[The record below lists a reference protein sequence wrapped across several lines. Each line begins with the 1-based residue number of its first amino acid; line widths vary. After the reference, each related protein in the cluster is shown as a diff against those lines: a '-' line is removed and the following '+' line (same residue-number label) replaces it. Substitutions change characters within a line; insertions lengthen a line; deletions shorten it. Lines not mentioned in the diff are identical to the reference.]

1 MNYDYDLIVI
11 GAGSAGYNGAALGA
25 RRGLRVAL
33 VDGAEELGG
42 LCILRGCM
50 PSKALLAS
58 ARRYQLV
65 REAGAL
71 GVKVVG
77 AGVEME
83 EVMARKDGHIAEFAG
98 YRRGQ
103 IEKGPFEFVAGQ
115 AVFEDAHTVRVTLRD
130 GSVRVLSAGAFL
142 LATGSVL
149 AAPKVPGLEEAGYLT
164 SDDVLHLKKLPAS
177 VIVLGAGAV
186 GLEFAYYFNAMGCKV
201 TVLQRSGQICKGAD
215 ADVASALREALEGQ
229 GITIH
234 TGAELRVRVER
245 TAVGRKVVYYQGEE
259 TKEVEA
265 EVIFHALGRKP
276 NLGRL
281 QLEKAGVELMGGRLM
296 MMEGTQQ
303 TSVPHVFAAGDVCGP
318 YEIVHLAIQQA
329 EVAVRNV
336 LRLRDGGGEALE
348 TMDYRL
354 KLFVLFTHPE
364 LAQVGLTEVEA
375 RALGI
380 AFRVATYPFNDHG
393 KSLVLGETEGF
404 VKLITRED
412 TTEIIGAAV
421 LGPEASSLIHE
432 VAAVMHF
439 HGKAADLALLPHY
452 HPTLAEIWT
461 YPAEELM

>member
-58 ARRYQLV
+58 ARRFQLV

-115 AVFEDAHTVRVTLRD
+115 AVFEDAHTVRVSLRD
-130 GSVRVLSAGAFL
+130 GSERVLSAGAFL

-164 SDDVLHLKKLPAS
+164 SDDALHLKKLPAS

-201 TVLQRSGQICKGAD
+201 TVLQRGVQLMKGAD
-215 ADVASALREALEGQ
+215 ADVAGALREALEGQ
-229 GITIH
+229 GIAVVSGMTLV
-234 TGAELRVRVER
+234 GAER
-245 TAVGRKVVYYQGEE
+245 TAVGRKVIYRQGEE
-259 TKEVEA
+259 TKEVEG

-276 NLGRL
+276 TLGRL
-281 QLEKAGVELMGGRLM
+281 QLEKAGVELVEGRLAVQ
-296 MMEGTQQ
+296 GTQQ
-303 TSVPHVFAAGDVCGP
+303 TAVPHVFAAGDVCGP

-348 TMDYRL
+348 VMDYRL

-364 LAQVGLTEVEA
+364 LAQVGLTEAEA
-375 RALGI
+375 RAAGI